1 MGGQPPSEEADTKEL
16 GLGQKVT
23 DLHDPIARWNFR
35 LVIIRPDEVER
46 VERVDISDPATARR

>member
-35 LVIIRPDEVER
+35 VVIIRPDE